1 MLRVPLGLIC
11 FLHAYSPTVKTARC
25 RSYIYISFDH
35 IPSIVCFTSIKPYQ
49 CIVYIWG
56 RKQNNICKYRWS
68 SILNKIILK
77 KPFIIIAIRYYL
89 LYITLHSCF
98 NKSYSSYFN
107 KINWYNPVSSPQTI
121 LVKVIVKLFL
131 SCIVR
136 LFDLS
141 WQWRRKQI
149 KGGGISVIFS
159 HSQMTII
166 ISFFLR

>member
-1 MLRVPLGLIC
+1 MLIHLPWKLHVVVPYKYI
-11 FLHAYSPTVKTARC
+11 
-25 RSYIYISFDH
+25 YIYISFDH
-35 IPSIVCFTSIKPYQ
+35 IPFIVCFTSIKPYQ

-68 SILNKIILK
+68 SILNKMILK
-77 KPFIIIAIRYYL
+77 KPFIIIAIRYYM

-107 KINWYNPVSSPQTI
+107 KINWYNPVSSPQPI

-141 WQWRRKQI
+141 WQWRLKQI
-149 KGGGISVIFS
+149 KKGGGYICYIFPFS
-159 HSQMTII
+159 NDYYYFIL
-166 ISFFLR
+166 FKVN